1 MLPIKYIENNMI
13 KNVCDEW
20 FAYYRIL
27 PYDYSFLS
35 EDEKSKYFSSI
46 KSMIAGTQNSNLQF
60 LMISTQRS
68 IKRIQER
75 SKEYIS
81 GKLRETA
88 LHILDMQTQTLTEG
102 EVFGEVPKGVNEPF
116 YSGETQLAY
125 EYYIGLKLAPE
136 REPVSFSAV
145 TKELKYLFKDFTA
158 GVNKSLMGDYL
169 VVSDEEYERY
179 SRFEGLLYSKI
190 ASLFPLER
198 VGVQEIGYIT
208 EHLYGVE
215 GVAFEDYCYYLPA
228 ERLEAASRLRN
239 YNVLK
244 LSATEIGEYPR
255 HIIFKAKQED
265 VYCAYMTIKEITGDL
280 QFPSS
285 EILYYQQL
293 RFDFPVDVS
302 INVSV
307 TDNKKAI
314 PKVRGKKKQLDDM
327 DNHLW
332 KSGMESTADI
342 DMALEQVSELEE
354 KLINSKVNL
363 YEVSYLV
370 RVTAPNIDELER
382 RITAL
387 EDFYRMWNI
396 KLIRPIGDMV
406 NLHNEFIPSAKRENT
421 IIQYVESDFLACLG
435 VGLSDVIGEND
446 GIVIGHTKYSNRLVY
461 LKPWLAA
468 QGISGTVTNS
478 LSAAFIGSLGGGKSM
493 NNNLLVTL
501 SVLFGAR
508 AVIIDP
514 KSERGKWKE
523 DLPFLADDI
532 NIVNFTANDENRGML
547 DPYVI
552 MRTTKERESLALD
565 VLTYLTGV
573 TIKDDKKYPVLRKAV
588 KKVGKSEKPGML
600 FVVDELR
607 KEGTEI
613 SAHLAD
619 HIESFV
625 DFGLAGLLFSN
636 GEVNSTISFEK
647 NLNIL
652 QIADLVLPDKETRS
666 EDYTV
671 TEMLSVAMMIVITT
685 FCLNFITSDKTTFK
699 ICNLDEAWAILN
711 VSQGKVLSN
720 KLVRAGR
727 AMNSGIY
734 FVTQSAKDLSDESIK
749 NNIGMFFIFRS
760 NDIQEVK
767 ASLRLLG
774 VDEESEENQKMIYSL
789 KNGECVFKDIYGHVN
804 VIMFDYL
811 IPELFKAFDTRPI
824 MGGEHE
830 KKNS

>member
-13 KNVCDEW
+13 KNIEDEW

-46 KSMIAGTQNSNLQF
+46 RSMIAGTQNSNLHF

-68 IKRIQER
+68 IKKIQER
-75 SKEYIS
+75 SKKYLS
-81 GKLRETA
+81 GKLRNTA
-88 LHILDMQTQTLTEG
+88 LNVIDMQTKTLTEG
-102 EVFGEVPKGVNEPF
+102 EVFGEVPEGVNRPF

-125 EYYIGLKLAPE
+125 EYYIGLKMEPE
-136 REPVSFSAV
+136 REAMSWRSVSGEIKRF
-145 TKELKYLFKDFTA
+145 FKDFAA
-158 GVNKSLMGDYL
+158 GVNKNLMGDYT

-190 ASLFPLER
+190 SSLFPLER
-198 VGVQEIGYIT
+198 VDTQEIGYIT
-208 EHLYGVE
+208 EHLYGLS
-215 GVAFEDYCYYLPA
+215 GLALEDYLYHLPS
-228 ERLEAASRLRN
+228 ERLETASRLRN

-244 LSATEIGEYPR
+244 LSATEIDEFPR
-255 HIIFKAKQED
+255 HVVYKAAQAD

-285 EILYYQQL
+285 EILYHQQL

-307 TDNKKAI
+307 TDNEKAI

-332 KSGMESTADI
+332 KSGMESTADV

-354 KLINSKVNL
+354 KLINAKVNL

-370 RVTAPNIDELER
+370 RVTAPSLDELER
-382 RITAL
+382 RITSL

-396 KLIRPIGDMV
+396 KLIRPVGDMV
-406 NLHNEFIPSAKRENT
+406 NLHSEFIPSAKRENT

-435 VGLSDVIGEND
+435 IGLSDVIGEND
-446 GIVIGHTKYSNRLVY
+446 GIVIGHTKHSDRLVY

-478 LSAAFIGSLGGGKSM
+478 LSAAFIGSLGGGKSL
-493 NNNLLVTL
+493 NDNLLVTL
-501 SVLFGAR
+501 SVLFGAK

-523 DLPFLADDI
+523 DLPFLADNI
-532 NIVNFTANDENRGML
+532 NIVNFTASNENKGML

-552 MRTTKERESLALD
+552 MRTDKEKESLALD
-565 VLTYLTGV
+565 VLTYLTGI
-573 TIKDDKKYPVLRKAV
+573 TIKDDMKYPVLRKAV
-588 KKVGKSEKPGML
+588 KAVTNSERPGM
-600 FVVDELR
+600 VAVIEALR
-607 KEGTEI
+607 KEGTAVSI
-613 SAHLAD
+613 HLAD
-619 HIESFV
+619 HIDSFV
-625 DFGLAGLLFSN
+625 DFGLASLLFSD
-636 GEVNSTISFEK
+636 GEAHSSISFEK

-652 QIADLVLPDKETRS
+652 QIADLILPDKDAKPE
-666 EDYTV
+666 EYTV

-685 FCLNFITSDKTTFK
+685 FCLNFITSDKSTFK

-734 FVTQSAKDLSDESIK
+734 FVTQSAKDLSDEAIK

-760 NDIQEVK
+760 NDMQEIK

-774 VDEESEENQKMIYSL
+774 VDEDSEENQKMIRQL
-789 KNGECVFKDIYGHVN
+789 ENGECVFKDIYGHVN

-811 IPELFKAFDTRPI
+811 LPELFKAFDTRPVL
-824 MGGEHE
+824 GGDEHE
-830 KKNS
+830 ADS